1 MSLGMSSTSRKPK
14 AKTSASGPCG
24 TGCKGGNCGDCK
36 PKAEGGG
43 CCGGNAQGG
52 GCCKDEPAPKAE
64 KAEGGC
70 CGGNAQGGGCCKDE
84 PAPATDAPSS
94 GLLKLALP
102 ALLISNLFTFPSSS
116 STQLLFLLVSS
127 FSVWYCGTCS
137 LFWQESIKKPFNRRL
152 RRQFSELPTIKCT
165 HMVFYTSPIWPE
177 LLLVFDMCLSF
188 IAEGR

>member
-36 PKAEGGG
+36 PKAEG
-43 CCGGNAQGG
+43 
-52 GCCKDEPAPKAE
+52 
-64 KAEGGC
+64 GGC